1 VLSPSSHSDPWTQ
14 FASEAAEF
22 VRLPNGVLDAHH
34 LITGQQLDVLVFTDI
49 GMEISTY
56 IWAFARMAP
65 VQAVFW
71 GHPVTTGAVVNYSH
85 MPLVSHHRLTSS
97 SSHIVLSHHRP
108 LIIVLSHHRPHTP
121 SPSHTIALSHHRPL
135 TIMIHSSLAPRFA
148 YAPCTHSPSTTHV
161 SLYAPLAHCFCCSFT
176 VALPPPLGL
185 PNMDYYITSD
195 LFEPAGAQDR
205 SH

>member
-71 GHPVTTGAVVNYSH
+71 GHPVTTGAAIVNSH
-85 MPLVSHHRLTSS
+85 MPLVSHHR
-97 SSHIVLSHHRP
+97 P
-108 LIIVLSHHRPHTP
+108 LKS

-135 TIMIHSSLAPRFA
+135 TPSPSHTIALSHHRSLTSSPSHHNDPLIARSSLHLCPIHTLTIHNTRATLRP
-148 YAPCTHSPSTTHV
+148 PP
-161 SLYAPLAHCFCCSFT
+161 AHRFCCSFT
-176 VALPPPLGL
+176 VALPPSPGL